1 MRTFVPRPCR
11 YWERISMVDSERI
24 RAASFR
30 LLEPY
35 TVPADT
41 LYLSDDQR
49 ELSELSFDKRAQW
62 MAEWLLLAS
71 RTDES
76 EEQRK
81 NSA

>member
-1 MRTFVPRPCR
+1 
-11 YWERISMVDSERI
+11 MVDSERI

-35 TVPADT
+35 TIPADT

-49 ELSELSFDKRAQW
+49 ELSELSFEKRAEW

-71 RTDES
+71 RT
-76 EEQRK
+76 EEGEE
-81 NSA
+81 

>member
-1 MRTFVPRPCR
+1 
-11 YWERISMVDSERI
+11 MVDSARI

-35 TVPADT
+35 TIPVDT

-49 ELSELSFDKRAQW
+49 ELSELSFEKRAEW

-71 RTDES
+71 QTNDED
-76 EEQRK
+76 E
-81 NSA
+81 